1 MGEGDVSEA
10 GTSTPPPEKFPYASG
25 VTTPQGSQ
33 PPYRNETPTPVAQAD
48 LEPVERLRRFVVK
61 ELGKLG
67 AGDATP
73 DLAGEVIARYL
84 RVRPAVYKP
93 WLERTLRNVLIDYWR
108 RGGRIRLEELPPS
121 SFVSDP
127 AGGAPGRLPPA
138 LLASSLS
145 TPLANEDV
153 ARRLLDALTPA
164 QRAVVVARFWEDLSG
179 AEIAARFGYKNA
191 AVVDTILDRA
201 ERRLRQRF
209 ADIDAVR

>member
-1 MGEGDVSEA
+1 ME
-10 GTSTPPPEKFPYASG
+10 
-25 VTTPQGSQ
+25 
-33 PPYRNETPTPVAQAD
+33 
-48 LEPVERLRRFVVK
+48 LEERLRRFVVK
-61 ELGKLG
+61 ELRRLG
-67 AGDATP
+67 AGDVTN
-73 DLAGEVIARYL
+73 DLANEVMARYL
-84 RVRPAVYKP
+84 RVRPAAYKP
-93 WLERTLRNVLIDYWR
+93 WLERVLRNVLVDHWR
-108 RGGRIRLEELPPS
+108 RGGRIRLEGFPSS

-127 AGGAPGRLPPA
+127 AAGPAGRMPPA

-164 QRAVVVARFWEDLSG
+164 QRAVVVARYWEDLSG

-209 ADIDAVR
+209 ADIDAVH

>member
-1 MGEGDVSEA
+1 M
-10 GTSTPPPEKFPYASG
+10 
-25 VTTPQGSQ
+25 
-33 PPYRNETPTPVAQAD
+33 AQTEM
-48 LEPVERLRRFVVK
+48 EPVERLRRYVVK
-61 ELGKLG
+61 ELRRLG
-67 AGDATP
+67 AGDATH

-93 WLERTLRNVLIDYWR
+93 WLERTLRNVLIDHWR
-108 RGGRIRLEELPPS
+108 RGGRVQLEGLPPS

-127 AGGAPGRLPPA
+127 GAGPPARLPGA

-145 TPLANEDV
+145 TPLANQDV
-153 ARRLLDALTPA
+153 ARRLLDVLTPA
-164 QRAVVVARFWEDLSG
+164 QRAVVVARYWEDLSG
-179 AEIAARFGYKNA
+179 AEIAARFGYKSA

>member
-1 MGEGDVSEA
+1 ME
-10 GTSTPPPEKFPYASG
+10 
-25 VTTPQGSQ
+25 
-33 PPYRNETPTPVAQAD
+33 
-48 LEPVERLRRFVVK
+48 LEERLRRFVVK
-61 ELGKLG
+61 ELRRLG
-67 AGDATP
+67 AGDVTN
-73 DLAGEVIARYL
+73 DLANEVIARYL

-93 WLERTLRNVLIDYWR
+93 WLERVLRNVLVDHWR
-108 RGGRIRLEELPPS
+108 RGGRIRLEGLPSS

-127 AGGAPGRLPPA
+127 AAGAAGRMPPA

-164 QRAVVVARFWEDLSG
+164 QRAVVVARFWEDLSS

-191 AVVDTILDRA
+191 AVVDSILDRA

-209 ADIDAVR
+209 ADIDAVH

>member
-1 MGEGDVSEA
+1 M
-10 GTSTPPPEKFPYASG
+10 T
-25 VTTPQGSQ
+25 
-33 PPYRNETPTPVAQAD
+33 QAEM
-48 LEPVERLRRFVVK
+48 EPVERLRRFVVK
-61 ELGKLG
+61 ELRRLG
-67 AGDATP
+67 AGDAAH

-84 RVRPAVYKP
+84 RVRPRFYKP
-93 WLERTLRNVLIDYWR
+93 WLERTLRNVLIDHWR
-108 RGGRIRLEELPPS
+108 RGGRVQLEGLPPS

-127 AGGAPGRLPPA
+127 AAGPPARLPGA

-145 TPLANEDV
+145 TPLADQDV

>member
-1 MGEGDVSEA
+1 MAE
-10 GTSTPPPEKFPYASG
+10 PPQA
-25 VTTPQGSQ
+25 
-33 PPYRNETPTPVAQAD
+33 PTPGRAD
-48 LEPVERLRRFVVK
+48 LAFEERLRRFVVK
-61 ELGKLG
+61 ELREFG
-67 AGDATP
+67 AGAAAE
-73 DLAGEVIARYL
+73 DLAGEVMVRYA
-84 RVRPAVYKP
+84 RVRPVAYVP
-93 WLERTLRNVLIDYWR
+93 WLRRTLRNVAIDHWR
-108 RGGRIRLEELPPS
+108 RGTIKLEGRRVTVGIEGLPPV

-127 AGGAPGRLPPA
+127 AAGGPPAPLPPA

-164 QRAVVVARFWEDLSG
+164 QRAVVVARYWEDLSG